1 MRPRDGGGDSSL
13 LLFVTNSMNRRRRR
27 KKRAE
32 KGKRESLSIPHCG
45 GAVADFYRVR
55 RPRGCL
61 IAKLQNTKYSKSS
74 CKQVINWRP
83 TVNDLRFIER

>member
-1 MRPRDGGGDSSL
+1 M
-13 LLFVTNSMNRRRRR
+13 
-27 KKRAE
+27 
-32 KGKRESLSIPHCG
+32 
-45 GAVADFYRVR
+45 ADFYRVR

-83 TVNDLRFIER
+83 TVNDFEIHREVTLKGSKLWHLELLNNSFQRVA